1 MIKYSFNLRT
11 KTIIVIAI
19 AILIL
24 ICVLLSSF
32 FIPIN
37 LPTNFTS
44 INQAPSLQHLFGTDW
59 MGRDMFLR
67 TIKGLSLSVFVGT
80 FAAIISTIVAISLG
94 LLSSINKYTDEFV
107 AIIIDFI
114 NSIPHI
120 LLIILIS
127 IACGGGFYGV
137 ILGVGLTHWSS
148 LARVLRAEVKQVKTM
163 DFIKLSENLG
173 KSKYFVAIKHIL
185 VLIVPQII
193 VGIILMF
200 PHAIM
205 HEASISFLGFGLPP
219 HEPAIGIIL
228 SESMKYLA
236 SGDWWL
242 ALFPG
247 LSLLLLVL
255 LFDLIGDYLNKLLNP
270 SSAQE

>member
-148 LARVLRAEVKQVKTM
+148 LARVLRAEVKQIKTM

>member
-11 KTIIVIAI
+11 KTLIVIGL
-19 AILIL
+19 AILII
-24 ICVLLSSF
+24 ICVLFSSF
-32 FIPIN
+32 FIPSN
-37 LPTNFTS
+37 LPTNFAS
-44 INQAPSLQHLFGTDW
+44 INQAPSFQHLFGTDW

-107 AIIIDFI
+107 ATIIDFI

-148 LARVLRAEVKQVKTM
+148 LARVLRAEVKQIKTT
-163 DFIKLSENLG
+163 DFIKLSEKLG
-173 KSKYFVAIKHIL
+173 KSKYFIATKHIL
-185 VLIVPQII
+185 ILIIPQII

-255 LFDLIGDYLNKLLNP
+255 LFDLIGEYVNKLLNP

>member
-19 AILIL
+19 ATLIL

-148 LARVLRAEVKQVKTM
+148 LARVLRAEVKQIKTM

>member
-11 KTIIVIAI
+11 KTIIVIAV
-19 AILIL
+19 ATLIL

-148 LARVLRAEVKQVKTM
+148 LARVLRAEVKQIKTM

-270 SSAQE
+270 SSAQD

>member
-11 KTIIVIAI
+11 KTIIVIAV
-19 AILIL
+19 ATLIL

-148 LARVLRAEVKQVKTM
+148 LARVLRAEVKQIKTM

>member
-148 LARVLRAEVKQVKTM
+148 LARVLRAEVKQIKTM

-185 VLIVPQII
+185 VLKLPQII
-193 VGIILMF
+193 LGIILMF
-200 PHAIM
+200 THAIM
-205 HEASISFLGFGLPP
+205 HEASITFLGFGLPA
-219 HEPAIGIIL
+219 EMPAIGVIL
-228 SESMKYLA
+228 SEAMKHLA
-236 SGDWWL
+236 TGKWWL

-247 LSLLLLVL
+247 LLLLIAVV
-255 LFDLIGDYLNKLLNP
+255 LFDVMGDNLKKLWNP
-270 SSAQE
+270 GSGNE